1 MNRQALHCAAVAV
14 GLCLSA
20 RPAVA
25 GFAIDVYIDNIP
37 AYQVLDN
44 SPDDANLAVGDIEH
58 HFNLNDAM
66 NRWQATGVIF
76 AEGGFNGVPPVST
89 VVTNTLIEKIA
100 NTPLDVGEIDF
111 VHNYAASGL
120 QAHTAWIDGVF
131 DNTVDHDVRGAS
143 LEYRAWINSQPM
155 GTFATGLY
163 AGPGPHPFMGGL
175 GPLVLPT
182 TTEHH
187 MEMRFYL
194 DSLGDSIE
202 LFNSAEIHTVPE
214 PAAAAAMLVLGM
226 MTSLRRRLATRNK

>member
-1 MNRQALHCAAVAV
+1 MKRQALHCVAVAF
-14 GLCLSA
+14 CLFVVA
-20 RPAVA
+20 HPAVA

-44 SPDDANLAVGDIEH
+44 SPDDANPALGDIEH
-58 HFNLNDAM
+58 HFLVNDAM
-66 NRWQATGVIF
+66 NIWQAGGVIF

-100 NTPLDVGEIDF
+100 NVPLNVGEIDF
-111 VHNYAASGL
+111 VHHYAASGL

-131 DNTVDHDVRGAS
+131 DNTIDHEVRGAS

-155 GTFATGLY
+155 GTFATGFY
-163 AGPGPHPFMGGL
+163 AGPGPQPFMGGL
-175 GPLVLPT
+175 GPLLLPT

-214 PAAAAAMLVLGM
+214 PTAAVVMLALGVM
-226 MTSLRRRLATRNK
+226 ATSRRRRATRNR